1 MANSAEQNQPSTNRD
16 IINYHGSKLLS
27 WLAFSAVVIAT
38 LFQIYFSF
46 TSSYSAQ
53 AVFFLLFF
61 SCSSILLFLILF
73 IKKRHRPHY
82 CFTTVFLL
90 STFTML
96 ITWRISVLIDMPV
109 VKYIFLV
116 AFIAKILN
124 YVVCAHNDIKEQK
137 EKRSDNGFH
146 HNNKYEWQLFFVRM
160 VIGFIF
166 VPHFTEK
173 LFAGPVIRADDIHAF
188 IQLGV
193 PHALSFVYFA
203 GVLEFCSCFAI
214 GCGFLTRLGAIGAF
228 TYMMVAT
235 IMGHHFSIGFIWAS
249 PGGGWEYPAL
259 WGTLLLSFAIL
270 GADTFSLDT
279 ALKNAFK
286 LPRWLKF
293 LMG

>member
-1 MANSAEQNQPSTNRD
+1 MVNFAENNPSSSNRD
-16 IINYHGSKLLS
+16 IINYHGSRLLS
-27 WLAFSAVVIAT
+27 WLAFSAILIAT
-38 LFQIYFSF
+38 SFQIYFIS
-46 TSSYSAQ
+46 TLHYDAQ
-53 AVFFLLFF
+53 PAFFMLFF
-61 SCSSILLFLILF
+61 SGASILLLLTLLF
-73 IKKRHRPHY
+73 KKQRRPHY
-82 CFTTVFLL
+82 CFTTIFLL

-96 ITWRISVLIDMPV
+96 ITWRISVLIDMPMAN
-109 VKYIFLV
+109 YIFLV
-116 AFIAKILN
+116 AFIAKVLN
-124 YVVCAHNDIKEQK
+124 YILCAYNDIKDQK
-137 EKRSDNGFH
+137 KKPSDNAFH
-146 HNNKYEWQLFFVRM
+146 HNNRYEWQLLFIRM

-173 LFAGPVIRADDIHAF
+173 LFAGPAIRADDVHAF

-193 PHALSFVYFA
+193 PHALNFVYFA
-203 GVLEFCSCFAI
+203 GILEFCSCFAI
-214 GCGFLTRLGAIGAF
+214 GCGFLTRVGAIGAF
-228 TYMMVAT
+228 IYLMVAT
-235 IMGHHFSIGFIWAS
+235 TMGHHFSIGFIWAS